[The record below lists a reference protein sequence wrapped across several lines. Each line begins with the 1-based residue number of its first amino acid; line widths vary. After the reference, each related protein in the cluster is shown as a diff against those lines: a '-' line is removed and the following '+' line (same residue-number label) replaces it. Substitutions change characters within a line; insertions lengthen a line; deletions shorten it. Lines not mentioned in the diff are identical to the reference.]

1 MVKNKTIWTV
11 LNFIVIVAVAFGE
24 SATPAAATESLK
36 DSAVAK
42 AVVVKWYDSYKTATE
57 ISKLENKPMLID
69 FTAMWC
75 GWCEMLD
82 KEVFSHQEIAAKLQ
96 KFICVRIDVDK
107 DRQTAYG
114 FSVTSL
120 PRIIVINTHSEIVGD
135 WLGYRGREDF
145 SELLDDVME
154 YAKTK
159 TGAME
164 APEIASLDQKQVGPV
179 KTVMLDLSNRQAVIE
194 QLASK
199 EPAVRQAVIERLA
212 ADPTEAMAIAAAGL
226 ESKYLGER
234 IASWELMK
242 KINRTTIDFDPWASA
257 KRRIELLKPL
267 KTSFKPAEKPTKKL
281 VEKPAELSTE
291 KPAEK

>member
-1 MVKNKTIWTV
+1 MARNKLIWTAMT
-11 LNFIVIVAVAFGE
+11 FIIAAAAFAE
-24 SATPAAATESLK
+24 TTPPAAAAESPK
-36 DSAVAK
+36 DSGVTK
-42 AVVVKWYDSYKTATE
+42 AAVVKWYDSYKTATQM
-57 ISKLENKPMLID
+57 SKFENKPMFID
-69 FTAMWC
+69 FTAKWC
-75 GWCEMLD
+75 SWCDKLD
-82 KEVFSHQEIAAKLQ
+82 KEVFSHQEIAANLQ

-114 FSVTSL
+114 FGVTSL

-145 SELLDDVME
+145 LELLDDVME

-164 APEIASLDQKQVGPV
+164 APEITSAGSKQVGPV
-179 KTVMLDLSNRQAVIE
+179 KTVMVDLSSKQAVIE

-199 EPAVRQAVIERLA
+199 DPALRKTVIAMLA
-212 ADPTEAMAIAAAGL
+212 ANPNEAMIIAAAGL

-242 KINRTTIDFDPWASA
+242 KINRTVIDFDPWAST
-257 KRRIELLKPL
+257 RRRNELLKSL
-267 KTSFKPAEKPTKKL
+267 KIPVKSAEKPTKKPTQ
-281 VEKPAELSTE
+281 KPS
-291 KPAEK
+291 